1 MLRRET
7 KISNIIVV
15 IMLLLS
21 LMVSFVDRTLVA
33 FGIFL
38 CCVSLLYIDRLF
50 CAFPFVIFYNEI
62 YGQVFGLSVMR
73 VFSFLWIL
81 SLLIKNRR
89 EIRILW
95 IYLLPIIV
103 YGVFL
108 IFTISQYDIRRMFFG
123 LIDVICCLSIAIKIT
138 EDKERYRSFFETY
151 GYVAIIAFFTGIL
164 GGFSVEQTSDSN
176 YLYQFV
182 RLLATFEDPNYM
194 GFFYNIAIF
203 AIVTMQLYK
212 SKFIRNVMV
221 VILHIMLAASVSITA
236 VLLNIIL
243 WMCYLTIDGKIRP
256 KNVLIILLVVVVL
269 VCVYNYGASNPDAKV
284 IGSIVFRIQ
293 EKLVSLGNNDL
304 NRVTTGRLDLT
315 TENLSYFGSL
325 PLMKRLFG
333 GTSANPSFLDANLRA
348 TSHNEYVDMLL
359 NVGYIG
365 EFMLLIF
372 IIWRLA
378 FAWRSYHS

>member
-1 MLRRET
+1 
-7 KISNIIVV
+7 
-15 IMLLLS
+15 
-21 LMVSFVDRTLVA
+21 
-33 FGIFL
+33 
-38 CCVSLLYIDRLF
+38 
-50 CAFPFVIFYNEI
+50 
-62 YGQVFGLSVMR
+62 MR

-256 KNVLIILLVVVVL
+256 KNVLII
-269 VCVYNYGASNPDAKV
+269 DIR
-284 IGSIVFRIQ
+284 IGGSCMCIQ
-293 EKLVSLGNNDL
+293 L
-304 NRVTTGRLDLT
+304 
-315 TENLSYFGSL
+315 
-325 PLMKRLFG
+325 
-333 GTSANPSFLDANLRA
+333 
-348 TSHNEYVDMLL
+348 
-359 NVGYIG
+359 
-365 EFMLLIF
+365 
-372 IIWRLA
+372 WREQ
-378 FAWRSYHS
+378 SGC